1 MNVNL
6 SKTWTIAAILVSDRY
21 DHPQINPY
29 TITVTMTT
37 QSEDQTEINVAFERM
52 KFWFLDV
59 MSDAVLISQDHPMLD
74 QWANTGIRCLIF
86 PEDPVDQ
93 LVGMMTYCKLT
104 AMVEGRISI
113 NHVSISSVLDD
124 HVTYHH
130 DADDNPGVFVS
141 DGWWNDLRPSWTNQK
156 KQRKSTSKIINLDR
170 QPTWKDHDLSWES
183 LSQEDNGPE

>member
-6 SKTWTIAAILVSDRY
+6 SRTWTIAAMLVSERY

-37 QSEDQTEINVAFERM
+37 QAEDQTEINVAFERI

-59 MSDAVLISQDHPMLD
+59 MSDAVLIAQDHPMLD
-74 QWANTGIRCLIF
+74 QWIKTGIRCLVF

-93 LVGMMTYCKLT
+93 LVGIMTYCKLD
-104 AMVEGRISI
+104 AMVEDRIQI
-113 NHVSISSVLDD
+113 NHVSISSILDD

-130 DADDNPGVFVS
+130 DHDDVLGPFVS
-141 DGWWNDLRPSWTNQK
+141 QGWWNDLRPIWTNQK
-156 KQRKSTSKIINLDR
+156 KQRQSGSKIISLDR
-170 QPTWKDHDLSWES
+170 QPAWKDHDLAWDS
-183 LSQEDNGPE
+183 LGQSGDETQ